1 MLDYKAM
8 YRRAGEIFKELKS
21 ETRPRDLVKQ
31 MSGGQRQA
39 VAIARTM
46 LSEAK
51 IVLMDEPTAA
61 ISVRQVAEV
70 LNLIRHL
77 RDRGIAVVLISHR
90 MPDVFTVA
98 DRVIVMRRGRKVAD
112 KPIAASS
119 PEEVTGLITGAI
131 EQVMIDA
138 RVTIA
143 RNEGRRWQSPLIR
156 RSTRSS
162 RAGFRRYSGSQTFW
176 VLLAV
181 ILACIFLSFA
191 TNSFATTK
199 NLYNI
204 TRNVTFVAIIALGM
218 TMVIITGGIDLSV
231 GSVLCLCSMVLAVV
245 MHAGYS
251 IEVGIA
257 ASIGTALVV
266 GAFNGVLIAY
276 LGFPP
281 FVVTLGMLSIA
292 RSLAMVAS
300 NNTVVFQFGPDHD
313 KLLALGGGAWFFG
326 IANPVLYMIVLA
338 LLTGF
343 VLRWTKFGRHIF
355 AIGGNEHAATLTGV
369 PVRPIKVAVYMISAL
384 SAGIA
389 GIIQTGWLGAVTTN
403 IGAGMELQVIAA
415 AVIGGA
421 NLAGGVGTAFGALIG
436 AALIEVIRNS
446 LGLLGIN
453 AFWQGTFIG
462 GAIMLAVLFDRVR
475 NFRQS
480 E

>member
-1 MLDYKAM
+1 MEIQFDDNIK
-8 YRRAGEIFKELKS
+8 RARFPLLTWLTS
-21 ETRPRDLVKQ
+21 
-31 MSGGQRQA
+31 RQA
-39 VAIARTM
+39 
-46 LSEAK
+46 
-51 IVLMDEPTAA
+51 
-61 ISVRQVAEV
+61 
-70 LNLIRHL
+70 
-77 RDRGIAVVLISHR
+77 
-90 MPDVFTVA
+90 
-98 DRVIVMRRGRKVAD
+98 
-112 KPIAASS
+112 
-119 PEEVTGLITGAI
+119 
-131 EQVMIDA
+131 
-138 RVTIA
+138 
-143 RNEGRRWQSPLIR
+143 
-156 RSTRSS
+156 
-162 RAGFRRYSGSQTFW
+162 FW
-176 VLLAV
+176 VSVAV

-191 TNSFATTK
+191 TNSFATS
-199 NLYNI
+199 NNI
-204 TRNVTFVAIIALGM
+204 FNVARNFTFVAIIALGM
-218 TMVIITGGIDLSV
+218 TIVIITGGIDLSV
-231 GSVLCLCSMVLAVV
+231 GSVLCLCSMILAVV

-257 ASIGTALVV
+257 ASIGTALVI
-266 GAFNGVLIAY
+266 GAFNGILIAY

-313 KLLALGGGAWFFG
+313 KLLALGGGAWLFG
-326 IANPVLYMIVLA
+326 IANPVLYMIILA
-338 LLTGF
+338 LITGF
-343 VLRWTKFGRHIF
+343 VLRWTRFGRHIF
-355 AIGGNEHAATLTGV
+355 AIGGNEHAAILTGV

-421 NLAGGVGTAFGALIG
+421 NLAGGVGTALGALIG

-453 AFWQGTFIG
+453 AFWQGAFIG
-462 GAIMLAVLFDRVR
+462 AAIILAVMFERVR